1 MISRILIIAS
11 GGLLCYSKNFLG
23 SDDIDD
29 DLVSGFLTAVSNFAK
44 EIRGGEIKALNFRNF
59 NYIYSYDT
67 HLDCMFV
74 IVIDINDPEDEARD
88 KVELLKEEFVKRYR
102 PKLEEWS
109 GDVTIF
115 ENFNEFVEKNIF
127 IPPKI
132 LLTGEDGVGKTTI
145 MNLFPGETV
154 LELDEDLNE
163 IIQKPINVAGIKKVK
178 QFILREMN
186 LEDLI
191 DNSRIHRPLLDS
203 VDVIIIVTNSMASNL
218 GRTKKM
224 FETLKTLVKKPNFY
238 LIANFQDQKEA
249 AFDPAKIHDAFGIE
263 TFPFSATSEK
273 AKEKIFT
280 IMAEILSK
288 SIGNKKQ

>member
-163 IIQKPINVAGIKKVK
+163 IIQKPI
-178 QFILREMN
+178 
-186 LEDLI
+186 
-191 DNSRIHRPLLDS
+191 
-203 VDVIIIVTNSMASNL
+203 
-218 GRTKKM
+218 
-224 FETLKTLVKKPNFY
+224 
-238 LIANFQDQKEA
+238 
-249 AFDPAKIHDAFGIE
+249 
-263 TFPFSATSEK
+263 
-273 AKEKIFT
+273 
-280 IMAEILSK
+280 
-288 SIGNKKQ
+288 